1 MWKNGP
7 IVTSCTSFSLHL
19 ISVMFQNFLDQLLL
33 LNLYGIITY
42 DSTLTFVGMKK
53 LAFLLA
59 SCLAYKF
66 NFINEYPKLP
76 VTLHFHSYAKSTVP

>member
-53 LAFLLA
+53 LAFHTRYEKISISSSFLSSL
-59 SCLAYKF
+59 
-66 NFINEYPKLP
+66 
-76 VTLHFHSYAKSTVP
+76 